1 MTQQLEFFPNPI
13 LTRTFSCET
22 ELEEL
27 MHQIDIMVNNKKLE
41 WERQVQVLETR
52 LDIREKELI
61 NARNAMD
68 QKIREMEILHQ
79 KKEDD
84 VEKSRCEI
92 AQNYEGQLQ
101 TLKYQLSKLQH
112 SYEKLQLHHKKKVR
126 SYRTEL
132 SPEHERTQSEL
143 NRLNQ
148 KLEEFKT
155 KSKEWEKQR
164 ILYQHQLGTLDRQRK
179 SLAEKCKLFQKQS
192 QNHHTWLTGRRLLQ
206 DSTFTS
212 LSEIRHL
219 REQLHV
225 SQKNIMSSEGIIRK
239 LKSDMNE
246 AAMNNKKLQEEKQ
259 RLLQELKK
267 CHRQCQNLELELS
280 EVKTELQSRDDLL
293 RAVEMEQIQMHKELA
308 KNRSIEENV
317 KSFESSH
324 TQSIKL
330 NEELKKKMEFHISEL
345 RKTQPH
351 SFDLKNMKNENS
363 DLIAKLHQKDN
374 TKAAIVEKSDFQER
388 QLMTEVEMKEKNI
401 SKQQGVKSLRE
412 QKSCTTTL
420 EKLQYENERLQ
431 NDVIKVQ
438 SKLELSSET
447 GCEKPEESLSYSGH
461 DVREKMFQQENN
473 CELKTELLQ
482 SSRHYINSHS
492 PHNETDDIAINSSW
506 DSPSA
511 NIFRNPEGAAGGVI
525 EVPIVDCLHNQGIS
539 NLSFLSQYIPGDSIV
554 LSYPEISCTTTAAE
568 KFLQEEEKRAK
579 EFEKILNSHIDELEK
594 NSKKILCKSTHF
606 NQIKNM

>member
-345 RKTQPH
+345 RK
-351 SFDLKNMKNENS
+351 
-363 DLIAKLHQKDN
+363 
-374 TKAAIVEKSDFQER
+374 
-388 QLMTEVEMKEKNI
+388 
-401 SKQQGVKSLRE
+401 GVKSLRE

>member
-179 SLAEKCKLFQKQS
+179 SLAEKCKLFQ
-192 QNHHTWLTGRRLLQ
+192 
-206 DSTFTS
+206 
-212 LSEIRHL
+212 
-219 REQLHV
+219 
-225 SQKNIMSSEGIIRK
+225 
-239 LKSDMNE
+239 
-246 AAMNNKKLQEEKQ
+246 
-259 RLLQELKK
+259 
-267 CHRQCQNLELELS
+267 NLELELS

-345 RKTQPH
+345 RKVRNFLFYQTQPH